1 MLPFSKF
8 VKLYILISALVIVPG
23 IISLLKFGL
32 KPAIDFTGGTLIEYK
47 FDKPVDEGKIREA
60 ASGQNIAIFSIQT
73 SNQNNLIIRTVPLIQ
88 QKSTELK
95 KAIEEKTAESVTELR
110 FETVGPI
117 LGRELVQKTVIAIFI
132 SIIVI
137 LLYIAWSF
145 KNLTFG
151 LSAVGALIHDLL
163 VLIGTFSLFGHF
175 FGVEID
181 SLFVTA
187 VLTTT
192 SFSVHDTIVV
202 FHRIRE
208 IRKNNPR
215 LPFKEASDLALSET
229 MVRSLNNSL
238 TIVFMLS
245 ALVLLGGP
253 SVRWFAVALFVGTIT
268 GTYSSPFVA
277 TPLLLFLSSLRFK
290 KTANPAK

>member
-1 MLPFSKF
+1 MLRFSRF
-8 VKLYILISALVIVPG
+8 IKLYLLISALVIVPG
-23 IISLLKFGL
+23 IISLIRFGL
-32 KPAIDFTGGTLIEYK
+32 APAIDFTGGALVEYK
-47 FDKPVDEGKIREA
+47 FDKPVDEKILREVA
-60 ASGQNIAIFSIQT
+60 DEQNIEIFSIQT
-73 SNQNNLIIRTVPLIQ
+73 SKQNSLLIRTTPLTQ
-88 QKSTELK
+88 EKTSEFK
-95 KAIEEKTAESVTELR
+95 KAVEEKTENTVTELR
-110 FETVGPI
+110 FETVGPT
-117 LGRELVQKTVIAIFI
+117 LGRELVQKTIIAIFI
-132 SIIVI
+132 SIVVI

-151 LSAVGALIHDLL
+151 LSAIGALIHDLL
-163 VLIGTFSLFGHF
+163 VLIGSFSLFGHF

-208 IRKNNPR
+208 IRKSHPS
-215 LPFKEASDLALSET
+215 LPLNEVSDLALSET

-238 TIVFMLS
+238 TIIFMLT
-245 ALVLLGGP
+245 ALVLLGGETI
-253 SVRWFAVALFVGTIT
+253 RWFIVALLIGTIT

-277 TPLLLFLSSLRFK
+277 TPLLLFLQNLKLK
-290 KTANPAK
+290 KNH